1 MPSPGNPQSLN
12 RYAYAANNPLRYT
25 DPTGM
30 FTDDAI
36 QAYLK
41 STYGDAWEQYWL
53 IWSGDQPWLDLL
65 HAAQGGDILSR
76 AMWSNGSLSLAH
88 FVLAGSGH
96 NVLSGV
102 YKAENL
108 TSEPQLQDPE
118 RVPLQGVYL
127 NQGAGLSVLHFA
139 ENGAVNIA
147 GQMGEI
153 GVSLRAVSR
162 DDVRAQGIFQ
172 WLLIF
177 TVSKLNPLIG
187 AGAGLSKA
195 LLGPEI
201 GDLPGMKEGDTHLSM
216 GLSVDLG
223 SVTHMSFYETFFRK
237 GFNLG
242 RNGLFDGIT
251 TLDRPK
257 TQIRPF

>member
-1 MPSPGNPQSLN
+1 M
-12 RYAYAANNPLRYT
+12 
-25 DPTGM
+25 
-30 FTDDAI
+30 
-36 QAYLK
+36 
-41 STYGDAWEQYWL
+41 
-53 IWSGDQPWLDLL
+53 
-65 HAAQGGDILSR
+65 
-76 AMWSNGSLSLAH
+76 
-88 FVLAGSGH
+88 LAGSGH
-96 NVLSGV
+96 DVLAGV
-102 YKAENL
+102 YKAQNL
-108 TSEPQLQDPE
+108 TSTPQLQDPG
-118 RVPLQGVYL
+118 RVPLQGVYS

-153 GVSLRAVSR
+153 EVSLRAVSR

-195 LLGPEI
+195 LLRPEI
-201 GDLPGMKEGDTHLSM
+201 RDLPGMREGDTHLSM
-216 GLSVDLG
+216 GLSVDLS

-251 TLDRPK
+251 TFDRPK
-257 TQIRPF
+257 TKIRPF